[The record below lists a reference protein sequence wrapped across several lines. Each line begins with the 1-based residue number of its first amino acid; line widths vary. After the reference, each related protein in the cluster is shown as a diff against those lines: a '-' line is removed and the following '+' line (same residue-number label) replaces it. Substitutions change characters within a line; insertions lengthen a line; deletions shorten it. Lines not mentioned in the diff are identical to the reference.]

1 MSMST
6 TLSRLQADHLEQNGY
21 SSEKSLRK
29 RNALPLT
36 KHTIQIGRINH
47 TVQTERPVRAY
58 LSRCIAALDPPRA
71 VISQSLMSAQI
82 TCTRLTVKG
91 QSGVPI
97 TDQWNHLRDSP
108 QLLYTLQHY
117 HASRKILGRPPNH
130 VSCQK
135 NLVGALQWRPSLLS
149 SSHARLII
157 IGQNEIALP
166 ICDGALQVTLQRSF
180 GTGNGRV
187 IPTVN
192 WSKRYCEDLEMREW
206 RRSTGRNY
214 AIASVDEVK
223 RFSPYT
229 KK

>member
-1 MSMST
+1 M
-6 TLSRLQADHLEQNGY
+6 
-21 SSEKSLRK
+21 
-29 RNALPLT
+29 
-36 KHTIQIGRINH
+36 
-47 TVQTERPVRAY
+47 
-58 LSRCIAALDPPRA
+58 
-71 VISQSLMSAQI
+71 
-82 TCTRLTVKG
+82 CTRLPVEG

-97 TDQWNHLRDSP
+97 TDQRNHPRDCP
-108 QLLYTLQHY
+108 QLLYTLQHH

-135 NLVGALQWRPSLLS
+135 NLVGALQLRPSLPS
-149 SSHARLII
+149 SSHVRLTI
-157 IGQNEIALP
+157 IGQSEIALP

-223 RFSPYT
+223 GFSPYT